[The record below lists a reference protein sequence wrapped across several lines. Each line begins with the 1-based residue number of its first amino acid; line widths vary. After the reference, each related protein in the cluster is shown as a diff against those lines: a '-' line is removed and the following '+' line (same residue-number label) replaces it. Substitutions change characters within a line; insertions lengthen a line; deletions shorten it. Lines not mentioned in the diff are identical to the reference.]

1 MIYRV
6 CCVLALFIS
15 LSTSLAADAPAR
27 KPNVLFITA
36 DDYNVA
42 MGAYGNPVVKTP
54 NLDRLAASG
63 VRFDRAYCQNP
74 LCNPSRA
81 SFMSGLRPNTTGIQT
96 NGPRLRNQLPNVVTL
111 PQLFQNN
118 GYVAARVGKIYHQGI
133 PRKVLTQSHDDA
145 PSWDII
151 HDPPGAEFSTP
162 GEETNPTPKR
172 SQGFRQVIGE
182 GDGQEQ
188 HDYEAATKAIEI
200 LENHKA
206 KPLFLAVGFIRPH
219 VPVIAPKNHFNRHPL
234 DQIKLPDVPAN
245 DRDDIPPAAFHSEPI
260 YWDMTEQQ
268 SREAIRAY
276 YASVSFMD
284 EQVGRLLD
292 ALDRLKLAE
301 DTLIVFLGDHG
312 YLLGEHQTWQ
322 KMVLFEESCRVPL
335 LMAGAGVTQEGT
347 APRGLVELIDVYPTV
362 AELCGLKAPAA
373 VEGVSLKPLLA
384 DPTAPGKAAAFTQ
397 LQRKDVSG
405 RSVRTDRWRYTEWN
419 GGAAGVELY
428 DHHADPR
435 EHTNLAKDPRH
446 ADTIAEL
453 KRTLNQVVPA
463 TRPATTQP

>member
-1 MIYRV
+1 MKHI
-6 CCVLALFIS
+6 ALLVVFV
-15 LSTSLAADAPAR
+15 TSSALAADAPAAR
-27 KPNVLFITA
+27 KRNVLLITA

-54 NLDRLAASG
+54 NLDRLAARG

-96 NGPRLRNQLPNVVTL
+96 NGPRLRERMPDVVTL

-145 PSWDII
+145 PSWDIV
-151 HDPPGAEFSTP
+151 HDPPGAEFATP
-162 GEETNPTPKR
+162 GQETDPTPER

-182 GDGQEQ
+182 GNGEEQ

-200 LENHKA
+200 LANHGG

-219 VPVIAPKNHFNRHPL
+219 VPVIAPKGHFDRHPL
-234 DQIKLPDVPAN
+234 DQIKLPDVPPD
-245 DRDDIPPAAFHSEPI
+245 DRDDIPPAAFHSEPV
-260 YWDMTEQQ
+260 YWGMTERQ

-292 ALDRLKLAE
+292 ALDRLKLAD

-322 KMVLFEESCRVPL
+322 KMTLFEESCRVPL
-335 LMAGAGVTQEGT
+335 LMAGAGITQRGT

-362 AELCGLKAPAA
+362 AELCGLKPPAA
-373 VEGVSLKPLLA
+373 VEGSSLAAMLE
-384 DPTAPGKAAAFTQ
+384 DPAAPGKPAAFTQ
-397 LQRKDVSG
+397 LQRKNVAG

-419 GGAAGVELY
+419 GGAAGAELY
-428 DHHADPR
+428 DHQSDPR
-435 EHTNLAKDPRH
+435 EHTNLAKDPRY
-446 ADTIAEL
+446 AEQISSL
-453 KRTLNQVVPA
+453 KGLLDRTLPA
-463 TRPATTQP
+463 TLPATQPR